1 VALLL
6 FIYEKNVWA
15 RRELAGRGGTCA
27 TPLVASMAIHIRID
41 PFFGTRIECRNR
53 GDFG

>member
-1 VALLL
+1 MKKTYGPDVNHQRGVAD
-6 FIYEKNVWA
+6 V
-15 RRELAGRGGTCA
+15 
-27 TPLVASMAIHIRID
+27 TPLIASMAIHIRID